1 MIPEEFTV
9 GYKTYKVETVS
20 ILTNDGQQVFGLF
33 EPMINTISLATT
45 VDGVKV
51 SDNDMLAAFYHE
63 LTHAILYN
71 MGEFHLNSDE
81 RFTEGFSIYL
91 TQFNLTKK

>member
-9 GYKTYKVETVS
+9 GYKTYKVEKVT
-20 ILTNDGQQVFGLF
+20 ILTNNGQQVFGLF
-33 EPMINTISLATT
+33 EPMINTISLATQ

-63 LTHAILYN
+63 LIHAILYN
-71 MGEFHLNSDE
+71 MGELELNEDE
-81 RFTEGFSIYL
+81 RFTEGFSVYL